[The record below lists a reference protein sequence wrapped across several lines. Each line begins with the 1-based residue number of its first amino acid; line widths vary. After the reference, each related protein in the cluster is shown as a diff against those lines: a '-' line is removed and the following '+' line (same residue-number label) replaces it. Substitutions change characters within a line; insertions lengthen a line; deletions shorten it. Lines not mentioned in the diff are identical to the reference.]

1 MSNIYIQHKG
11 GDFASQV
18 GIVPPE
24 NVEKYPDPGMFG
36 PMPAQGFFFRHVRNL
51 ELSHVE
57 VAPMS
62 PDPRPSFALQEVNRA
77 DFIAVTA
84 PTSPAAF
91 SLNKVTDLRILL
103 SRAAKDAVL
112 DTADDKTL

>member
-1 MSNIYIQHKG
+1 MLTSIRT
-11 GDFASQV
+11 
-18 GIVPPE
+18 
-24 NVEKYPDPGMFG
+24 
-36 PMPAQGFFFRHVRNL
+36 PACSGRCRRRDSSSGTSSNL

-57 VAPMS
+57 VAPMN
-62 PDPRPSFALQEVNRA
+62 PDPRPSFVLQEVNRA

-112 DTADDKTL
+112 DTADGKTL